1 MRPDSCR
8 HTPEGDCNALVPE
21 WQGFAGCAATLGQR
35 GCFATVVLYTQ
46 AKLFDMAV
54 LTEAQIFDCCAC
66 RALAAK
72 LAAHLQADGDTSLD
86 AVITACRDI
95 WWNLVWSVLNN
106 RVLKVLHVL
115 QHAVAPPETP
125 DAGLQTSVAG
135 WLEAFGAHPR
145 IGDATA
151 LKAKLGGFG
160 QASRSEQA
168 AASGAP
174 EAVYQVHDA
183 ALSTRERKAARASC
197 CQR

>member
-1 MRPDSCR
+1 M
-8 HTPEGDCNALVPE
+8 
-21 WQGFAGCAATLGQR
+21 
-35 GCFATVVLYTQ
+35 Q
-46 AKLFDMAV
+46 AELLDMAV
-54 LTEAQIFDCCAC
+54 LTEAQIFDSCAC

-72 LAAHLQADGDTSLD
+72 LAAQLRADGDTSLD
-86 AVITACRDI
+86 AIIAACRDI
-95 WWNLVWSVLNN
+95 WWNQVWSVLNN

-145 IGDATA
+145 IGDAAA

-174 EAVYQVHDA
+174 EAVYQVHNA
-183 ALSTRERKAARASC
+183 ALSTRERRAARASC